1 MNTKDLAYFHQLIL
15 QKNFSQVADHF
26 GVTQPTIT
34 LAVQR
39 LEREFNARLVHRD
52 RVHSQLIVT
61 DAGQQLDVHASAVL
75 RSLHVAHQEIDR
87 LTQQQT
93 VLGLPPI
100 IENHYFPRVA
110 ARLQAAGMLE
120 NIRTIEGGSK
130 WLRTALHDGQAD
142 IGLLGSTAPLSYNS
156 LVAEEFD
163 RQPFS
168 IFVAKNHPL
177 ARRKRITFSELRHE
191 RFVLFTRSFIHDS
204 AFNQLSHRNHFR
216 PNVVFRSA
224 DTHLIMNL
232 VAENVGI
239 TFLTALVDPHRDDVV
254 RLDLLDDEQ
263 PAFISSIV
271 YRNNHV
277 MTAAQKRVL
286 EILHATLGPTGSR

>member
-1 MNTKDLAYFHQLIL
+1 MNIKDLDYFHQLIL
-15 QKNFSQVADHF
+15 QKNFSQVADFF

-34 LAVQR
+34 LAIQR
-39 LEREFNARLVHRD
+39 LEKEFNAKLVHRD
-52 RVHSQLIVT
+52 RVRGQLLIT
-61 DAGQQLDVHASAVL
+61 DAGQQLDVYAASIL
-75 RSLHVAHQEIDR
+75 RKLAVAHREIDR

-93 VLGLPPI
+93 ILGLPPI

-130 WLRTALHDGQAD
+130 ALRTALHDGQAD
-142 IGLLGSTAPLSYNS
+142 IALLGSTEPLSYDS

-168 IFVAKNHPL
+168 IFVAKQHPL
-177 ARRKRITFSELRHE
+177 AARKRVYFSELRQE
-191 RFVLFTRSFIHDS
+191 KFVLFTRSFMHDA

-216 PNVVFRSA
+216 PDVVFRSA
-224 DTHLIMNL
+224 DTRLIMNL

-239 TFLTALVDPHRDDVV
+239 TFLTAIVDQHRNDVV
-254 RLDLLDDEQ
+254 RLELMDDEQ

-271 YRNNHV
+271 YRTSHV
-277 MTAAQKRVL
+277 LTPAQKAVL
-286 EILHATLGPTGSR
+286 DILHQTLGPQS